1 MHISAR
7 IARKITDLRSRPFP
21 AEARAKAELAI
32 LDTVGV
38 MLAGSRHAGVE
49 TLKRVV
55 LEHGK
60 SGQTSTIV
68 GDTRKAGLLDA
79 AQINGMA
86 AHMLDFDDSNSQ
98 LFGHPSAILL
108 PPLLALSEWRGA
120 SGREVVDAYLGGFE
134 TVCRIGT
141 GISRYQYTLGWHPTS
156 SVGIFGAAAA
166 CALLLGLEERHIAQ
180 ALSIA
185 ASMSAGVKS
194 NFGSM
199 TKPLHVGQ
207 AVRNGLQAALL
218 AAGGFTANDDA
229 FEHPQGYLRVYNG
242 GRENYDIDTLLSNWN
257 DPPCMLNPGVKQKR
271 FPVCYACLSPID
283 GALALRDAHGLQADD
298 IDSIQVEVHPIRF
311 PHINVPNPASP
322 LQAKFSMHFCV
333 ARAFL
338 RGALRIEDFEDDGY
352 RDPQTR
358 ALMARIS
365 FGAYADEDN
374 LAGANV
380 SARTRDGTCHRIHID
395 KALGAGYDHP
405 LSLEMLREKFGI
417 CVGRVLNMTQAHDLY
432 DLLRNISTLPDIRH
446 LIARLVYSPP
456 EQEISDS
463 SSGLSA

>member
-1 MHISAR
+1 MTLSTR
-7 IARKITDLRSRPFP
+7 IARNITDLRSRPFS

-38 MLAGSRHAGVE
+38 MLAGSRHVGVE
-49 TLKRVV
+49 ALKRVV
-55 LEHGK
+55 LEQGT

-108 PPLLALSEWRGA
+108 PPLLALAEWRGA
-120 SGREVVDAYLGGFE
+120 SGGEVVEAYLGGFE
-134 TVCRIGT
+134 TACRIGT

-156 SVGIFGAAAA
+156 AVGIFGATVA
-166 CALLLGLEERHIAQ
+166 CALLLGLGETRIAQ
-180 ALSIA
+180 ALGIA
-185 ASMSAGVKS
+185 ASMSAGIKS

-207 AVRNGLQAALL
+207 AARNGLQAALL
-218 AAGGFTANDDA
+218 AAEGFTAAADV

-242 GRENYDIDTLLSNWN
+242 GEANCDLDTLLANWN
-257 DPPCMLNPGVKQKR
+257 DPPCILSPGVKQKR

-283 GALALRDAHGLQADD
+283 GILALRDAHGLRADD
-298 IDSIQVEVHPIRF
+298 IESIRVEVHPVRF
-311 PHINVPNPASP
+311 PHINVPDPASP
-322 LQAKFSMHFCV
+322 LQAKFSVHFCV

-338 RGALRIEDFEDDGY
+338 RSVLRIEDFEDDSY
-352 RDPQTR
+352 REPQTR

-365 FGAYADEDN
+365 FGAYPDDAN

-380 SARTRDGTCHRIHID
+380 RVQTRAGKRCQIHID

-405 LSLEMLREKFGI
+405 LSPEMLREKFET
-417 CVGRVLNMTQAHDLY
+417 CAGRVLGVSRARDLY
-432 DLLRNISTLPDIRH
+432 DLLRNISTLPDIRS
-446 LIARLVYSPP
+446 LMSRLA
-456 EQEISDS
+456 
-463 SSGLSA
+463 LSAPDQT